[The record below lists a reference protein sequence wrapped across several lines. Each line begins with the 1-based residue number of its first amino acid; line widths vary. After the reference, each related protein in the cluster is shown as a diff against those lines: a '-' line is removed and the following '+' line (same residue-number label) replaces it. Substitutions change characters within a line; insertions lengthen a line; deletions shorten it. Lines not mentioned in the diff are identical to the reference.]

1 MRLIQILIILLLC
14 LNFSLFAQP
23 SLDTKVTLKMKA
35 TQSEILK
42 TITEKYGIRFSYSNN
57 MVSLDKNVSLNVQGK
72 SLKEV
77 LDLLFT
83 DHNVNYSVVGN
94 QVVLKKKTVKK
105 SEGATSDL
113 RKGATSFVIVEN
125 SNSITINSVS
135 TIKDEE
141 ISEDDSE
148 EEVQQDVTDKL
159 EESLMVSSDT
169 TVKAPVLKAKKP
181 KGDDVVSLRKQYL
194 LEKRRLR
201 DEYLTKMDSLTSSG
215 NQETKENFKSSFKTI
230 SQKLREELNEIADSI
245 ETHAPVGLWKR
256 LQKSDS
262 TSDSLSGKESQDTD
276 SVSADY
282 KTMPLAITFV
292 PPMSTNGMQA
302 PEVVNKTSLNILA
315 GTARGLDG
323 FEVGTLVN
331 VEKEFVNGVQIAG
344 LSNIVGKNVKGVQ
357 VAGLTNSS
365 SGYAEGVQVS
375 GLTNVVKDSMYCFQF
390 AGLVNSSGGNSL
402 GGQFSGLVNFSNG
415 YMYGPQCAGFA
426 NVANGMMTGPQ
437 LGGFINVAN
446 GSQKGIQGA
455 GFMNIAKHNS
465 EGCQLAGFMNTTGNL
480 RGAQASGF
488 INIAKK
494 VKGVQIGIINIAD
507 TVDGAQIGI
516 LNIAKKGYRRFEIWG
531 SETLYGNIAFKMGGS
546 RSFYNIFALGGQAY
560 DGGKFR
566 TGYGIGFGSE
576 IKASEKV
583 CVNIDAISYH
593 INEDGLWTN
602 KLNILNQ
609 LRVNVGVALGE
620 RTTVFFGPTFN
631 VMVSQIFD
639 GDKNEYGSNIAPWTV
654 FNETYDGRVDKG
666 RKENTNV
673 KMWPG
678 FNAGIRF

>member
-35 TQSEILK
+35 TQSDILK

-94 QVVLKKKTVKK
+94 QVVLKKKPVKK
-105 SEGATSDL
+105 SDGTTSDL
-113 RKGATSFVIVEN
+113 RKGPTSFVIVEN

-148 EEVQQDVTDKL
+148 EEVQPDVTDKL

-169 TVKAPVLKAKKP
+169 TLKAPVLKAKKP

-215 NQETKENFKSSFKTI
+215 NKETKENFKSSFKTI

-245 ETHAPVGLWKR
+245 ETHAPMGVWKR
-256 LQKSDS
+256 LQKSDN
-262 TSDSLSGKESQDTD
+262 TSDSLSGKGNQNND

-315 GTARGLDG
+315 GTSRGLDG
-323 FEVGTLVN
+323 FEIGSLVN

-455 GFMNIAKHNS
+455 GFMNVAKHNS

-516 LNIAKKGYRRFEIWG
+516 LNIAKKGYRRLEIWG
-531 SETLYGNIAFKMGGS
+531 SESLYGNIAFKMGGS
-546 RSFYNIFALGGQAY
+546 KSFYNIFALGAQTFS
-560 DGGKFR
+560 GGKFR

-576 IKASEKV
+576 IKASERI

-620 RTTVFFGPTFN
+620 RTTIFFGPTFN

-654 FNETYDGRVDKG
+654 FNETYENRVDKG

>member
-148 EEVQQDVTDKL
+148 EEVQPDVTDKL

-262 TSDSLSGKESQDTD
+262 TSDSLSGKESQNTD

-426 NVANGMMTGPQ
+426 NVTNGMMTGPQ

-531 SETLYGNIAFKMGGS
+531 SESLYGNVAFKMGGS
-546 RSFYNIFALGGQAY
+546 RSFYNIFALGAQTY

-620 RTTVFFGPTFN
+620 RTTFFFGPTFN

-666 RKENTNV
+666 RKENTNM

>member
-1 MRLIQILIILLLC
+1 M
-14 LNFSLFAQP
+14 
-23 SLDTKVTLKMKA
+23 
-35 TQSEILK
+35 
-42 TITEKYGIRFSYSNN
+42 
-57 MVSLDKNVSLNVQGK
+57 
-72 SLKEV
+72 
-77 LDLLFT
+77 
-83 DHNVNYSVVGN
+83 
-94 QVVLKKKTVKK
+94 
-105 SEGATSDL
+105 
-113 RKGATSFVIVEN
+113 
-125 SNSITINSVS
+125 
-135 TIKDEE
+135 
-141 ISEDDSE
+141 
-148 EEVQQDVTDKL
+148 
-159 EESLMVSSDT
+159 
-169 TVKAPVLKAKKP
+169 
-181 KGDDVVSLRKQYL
+181 
-194 LEKRRLR
+194 R

-215 NQETKENFKSSFKTI
+215 NKETKENFKSSFKTI

-245 ETHAPVGLWKR
+245 ETHAPVGVWKR
-256 LQKSDS
+256 LQKPDN
-262 TSDSLSGKESQDTD
+262 TSDSLSGKENHNSD
-276 SVSADY
+276 SATADY

-302 PEVVNKTSLNILA
+302 PEIVNKTSLNILA
-315 GTARGLDG
+315 GTSRGLDG
-323 FEVGTLVN
+323 FEVGSLVN

-375 GLTNVVKDSMYCFQF
+375 GLTNVVKDSIYCFQF

-455 GFMNIAKHNS
+455 GFMNVAKHNS

-488 INIAKK
+488 MNIAKK

-516 LNIAKKGYRRFEIWG
+516 LNIAKKGYRRLEIWG

-546 RSFYNIFALGGQAY
+546 RSFYNIFALGAQTF

-576 IKASEKV
+576 IKANERI

-602 KLNILNQ
+602 KFNSLNQ

-620 RTTVFFGPTFN
+620 RTTIFFGPTFN

-639 GDKNEYGSNIAPWTV
+639 ADKNEYGSNIAPWTV
-654 FNETYDGRVDKG
+654 FNETYESRIDKG

>member
-1 MRLIQILIILLLC
+1 
-14 LNFSLFAQP
+14 
-23 SLDTKVTLKMKA
+23 MKA
-35 TQSEILK
+35 KQSEILK

-57 MVSLDKNVSLNVQGK
+57 MVSLDKDVSLNVQGK

-94 QVVLKKKTVKK
+94 QIVLKKKAVKK
-105 SEGATSDL
+105 TADASADS
-113 RKGATSFVIVEN
+113 RKGASSFVIVEN
-125 SNSITINSVS
+125 ANSITLNSVS
-135 TIKDEE
+135 NEKEEE
-141 ISEDDSE
+141 ISEDDF
-148 EEVQQDVTDKL
+148 EEVQSDSSDKL
-159 EESLMVSSDT
+159 EETLMVSSDT

-201 DEYLTKMDSLTSSG
+201 DEYLTKMDSLTSRG
-215 NQETKENFKSSFKTI
+215 NKETKEDFKSSFKTI

-245 ETHAPVGLWKR
+245 ENRAPVGVWKR
-256 LQKSDS
+256 LQKFDN
-262 TSDSLSGKESQDTD
+262 TSDSLSGKEGQNSD
-276 SVSADY
+276 SATYTTV
-282 KTMPLAITFV
+282 PLSVTFV
-292 PPMSTNGMQA
+292 PPMGTNGMQG
-302 PEVVNKTSLNILA
+302 PKIVNKTSLNILA
-315 GTARGLDG
+315 GTSRGLDG
-323 FEVGTLVN
+323 FEIGALVN

-344 LSNIVGKNVKGVQ
+344 LSNIVGKNVNGVQ
-357 VAGLTNSS
+357 IAGLTNSS

-415 YMYGPQCAGFA
+415 YMYGPQCAGLA

-437 LGGFINVAN
+437 LAGFINVAN
-446 GSQKGIQGA
+446 GSQKGIQSA
-455 GFMNIAKHNS
+455 GFMNVAKHNS
-465 EGCQLAGFMNTTGNL
+465 EGCQLAGFMNTTGDL
-480 RGAQASGF
+480 RGAQAAGF
-488 INIAKK
+488 INVAKR
-494 VKGVQIGIINIAD
+494 VKGVQIGVINIAD
-507 TVDGAQIGI
+507 TVAGAQIGI
-516 LNIAKKGYRRFEIWG
+516 LNIAKKGYRRLEIWG
-531 SETLYGNIAFKMGGS
+531 SESLYGNIAFKMGGS
-546 RSFYNIFALGGQAY
+546 RSFYNIFAVGAQIY
-560 DGGKFR
+560 DGGKLR

-576 IKASEKV
+576 LKASQTI
-583 CVNIDAISYH
+583 CVNIDAISYN

-602 KLNILNQ
+602 KLNLLNQ
-609 LRVNVGVALGE
+609 LRVNVGIALGE
-620 RTTVFFGPTFN
+620 RTTIFFGPTFN
-631 VMVSQIFD
+631 VMVSQIYNA
-639 GDKNEYGSNIAPWTV
+639 DKNEYGSNIAPWTV